1 MMKADLILFDLDG
14 TLTDSAPGIT
24 RSVQYALTDMGKP
37 QYSQQELNTFVG
49 PPLYRQF
56 MDFAGFS
63 RQEAE
68 RAVAKYR
75 ERYSKIG
82 IYENEVYPGIPEL
95 LAYLK
100 GAGKLLG
107 VASSKPQVFVE
118 EILRHFQL
126 KQWFTVIAGAELNGS
141 RIDKE
146 DVVEEA
152 LRLSGYQNRRDRVI
166 LVGDRK
172 HDALGARKCGIT
184 CIGVSYGYGGRRE
197 LEEAG
202 AALVVDR
209 VEDLRMLA
217 GEEIAHGTKADEM
230 AAM

>member
-1 MMKADLILFDLDG
+1 MRADLILFDLDG

-24 RSVQYALTDMGKP
+24 RCVQYALTYMGKP
-37 QYSQQELNTFVG
+37 QYSQQELNSFVG
-49 PPLYRQF
+49 PPLCRQF
-56 MDFAGFS
+56 MDFAGFT
-63 RQEAE
+63 QEEAE
-68 RAVAKYR
+68 KAVAKYR

-82 IYENEVYPGIPEL
+82 IYENEVYPGIPQL
-95 LAYLK
+95 LADLK

-118 EILRHFQL
+118 EILSHFQL
-126 KQWFTVIAGAELNGS
+126 KQWFAVIAGAELNGS
-141 RIDKE
+141 RTDKE

-152 LRLSGYQNRRDRVI
+152 LRLSGYQDRRDRVI

-172 HDALGARKCGIT
+172 HDVLGAKKCGIA
-184 CIGVSYGYGGRRE
+184 CLGVSYGYGGRRE

-202 AALVVDR
+202 AAWIVDR

-217 GEEIAHGTKADEM
+217 GEEMAHGTKTNQVGM
-230 AAM
+230 L